1 MADSNSLTNREV
13 LQQLRDL
20 TSGLYYQSESDFPL
34 EVIYFNVL
42 TTEELN
48 LAGLLA
54 LTGKAPAEP
63 IEKVDSSYFFRR
75 LVEVSNKSNSDYNL
89 KDRIKLLQAFIE
101 EHLLNLKA
109 FRIGKSEVTIYLIG
123 NLQQGGYAGI
133 ETTAIET

>member
-1 MADSNSLTNREV
+1 MAELNLPAKDDL

-34 EVIYFNVL
+34 EVIYFNVP

-63 IEKVDSSYFFRR
+63 IEQVDSSYFFRR

-101 EHLLNLKA
+101 EHWLNLKA
-109 FRIGKSEVTIYLIG
+109 FRIGKREVTIYVLG

-133 ETTAIET
+133 KTTAIEN